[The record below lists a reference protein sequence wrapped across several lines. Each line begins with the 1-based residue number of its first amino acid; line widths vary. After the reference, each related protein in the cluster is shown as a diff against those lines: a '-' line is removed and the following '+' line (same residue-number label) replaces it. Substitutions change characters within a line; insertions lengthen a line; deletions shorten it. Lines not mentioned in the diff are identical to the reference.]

1 MECFFW
7 LTKILT
13 ERNNKMADKKKVN
26 FQSPNLNNFQRVE
39 IDHKTVIFIAK
50 GADPVKA
57 KIRYLEQINA
67 KYVKK

>member
-1 MECFFW
+1 MSE
-7 LTKILT
+7 
-13 ERNNKMADKKKVN
+13 KKAHV

-39 IDHKTVIFIAK
+39 IDHKTIIFIAI

-57 KIRYLEQINA
+57 KARYLEQINA

>member
-1 MECFFW
+1 
-7 LTKILT
+7 
-13 ERNNKMADKKKVN
+13 MADKKKVN